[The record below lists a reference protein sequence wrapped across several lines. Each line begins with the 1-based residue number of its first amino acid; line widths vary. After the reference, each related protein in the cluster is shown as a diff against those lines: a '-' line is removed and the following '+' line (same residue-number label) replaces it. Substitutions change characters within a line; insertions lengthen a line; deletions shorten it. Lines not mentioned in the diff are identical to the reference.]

1 MIGESVNHMEEAA
14 IRAAGEWGLDA
25 LNIRRDLAICG
36 SPQRSEFRCVVE
48 CVDRRLVVLEYIRG
62 KDCKKKQTIIDRLDF
77 FTYQGLSC
85 IHPYFRTSDGRHIIQ
100 IEGRFWQASPY
111 VEGMPLDRPN
121 YAFDGWRGRAMA
133 DFLVNLRKASWNLP
147 NGLSTLPFS
156 ILGYID
162 TLIEQIKIRESELFE
177 KLIPITTFLQKRLAN
192 VHGFLPNTFC
202 HGDYHPL
209 NMIWSENDIQGVI
222 DWEFSGTKPENYDA
236 ATLIGCMGMETPEA
250 LTGPLVMEFI
260 GNLNI
265 AQFLSETSW
274 RVLVEMIIAIRFG
287 WLSEWLRNR
296 DTEMIELET
305 VYMHLLMDHSDD
317 LIKLWH
323 Y

>member
-1 MIGESVNHMEEAA
+1 
-14 IRAAGEWGLDA
+14 
-25 LNIRRDLAICG
+25 
-36 SPQRSEFRCVVE
+36 
-48 CVDRRLVVLEYIRG
+48 
-62 KDCKKKQTIIDRLDF
+62 
-77 FTYQGLSC
+77 
-85 IHPYFRTSDGRHIIQ
+85 
-100 IEGRFWQASPY
+100 
-111 VEGMPLDRPN
+111 
-121 YAFDGWRGRAMA
+121 
-133 DFLVNLRKASWNLP
+133 
-147 NGLSTLPFS
+147 
-156 ILGYID
+156 
-162 TLIEQIKIRESELFE
+162 
-177 KLIPITTFLQKRLAN
+177 
-192 VHGFLPNTFC
+192 
-202 HGDYHPL
+202 
-209 NMIWSENDIQGVI
+209 MIWSENDIQGVI

-260 GNLNI
+260 SILNI